1 MKITKSEIMNTALD
15 VFAQKGYEGTI
26 LKDIADQLNV
36 TKSALYKHYES
47 KEALWD
53 ALIDYVERYYG
64 ENFGGTE
71 SIVIP
76 NSLDELEELSLR
88 QIRFTMHDEMVGKV
102 RKLLTMEQFRNERA
116 KILATRHFHS
126 DIVSLYTTI
135 FYGMVDRNLIHTDN
149 PELLALAYT
158 APISVLI
165 QAYDRE
171 PEFLQK
177 MQEHIIHFTNVL
189 RNHKGEEKKREYAG
203 EYDCN

>member
-88 QIRFTMHDEMVGKV
+88 QIRFTMHDEMVRRV
-102 RKLLTMEQFRNERA
+102 RKLLTMKQFRNERIKA
-116 KILATRHFHS
+116 LTEKYFHS
-126 DIVSLYTTI
+126 NIVSIYTTI
-135 FYGMVDRNLIHTDN
+135 FRGMAERDLIQMDD
-149 PELLALAYT
+149 PELLAFEYT
-158 APISVLI
+158 APISMLI
-165 QAYDRE
+165 QVYDRE
-171 PEFLQK
+171 PDRESEIHQK
-177 MQEHIIHFTNVL
+177 IQEHIHYFISVL
-189 RNHKGEEKKREYAG
+189 QLP
-203 EYDCN
+203 D